1 MVNEFIGAIEEKD
14 LEKGIK
20 AVQKA
25 AEENLDMKLYFKLII
40 EKFRLAIILRYA
52 PKLKDEM
59 IGDASEADVEFL
71 QGLIKEDP
79 ERKPTASNG
88 AGKEGHLFTSST
100 LSVLLES
107 YQNMDNAFISELSGG
122 FFQVLAVA
130 FGSIFNVVLIVLIS
144 FYLSIQEKGIENFLR
159 IIIPIEYEEYAVD
172 LWSRSR
178 RKIALWMKGQMLL
191 GLLIAILTYLI
202 LSILCIQYPLVAALF
217 YNHINITAHHDIFAL
232 TI

>member
-1 MVNEFIGAIEEKD
+1 MNFSKSKKIKIEDVEKITGAPKTVLVNDFIGAIAEKD

-100 LSVLLES
+100 LSVLLEA
-107 YQNMDNAFISELSGG
+107 YQNMDNAFIAELPLE
-122 FFQVLAVA
+122 LA
-130 FGSIFNVVLIVLIS
+130 LI
-144 FYLSIQEKGIENFLR
+144 K
-159 IIIPIEYEEYAVD
+159 
-172 LWSRSR
+172 
-178 RKIALWMKGQMLL
+178 
-191 GLLIAILTYLI
+191 I
-202 LSILCIQYPLVAALF
+202 LSK
-217 YNHINITAHHDIFAL
+217 D
-232 TI
+232 